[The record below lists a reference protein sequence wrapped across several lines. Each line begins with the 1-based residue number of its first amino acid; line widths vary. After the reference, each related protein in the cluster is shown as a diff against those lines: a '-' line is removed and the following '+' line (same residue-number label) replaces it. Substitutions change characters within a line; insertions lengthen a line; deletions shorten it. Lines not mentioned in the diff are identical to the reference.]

1 MTRSFEAKNYKY
13 IKNINFLRT
22 IFWGCICLE
31 ITEIIYMLVSI
42 LISVV
47 VNSLVVWFAGKSMVG
62 ENKAKFSDA
71 VWIVVLGSV
80 IGGAL
85 NALQLGLIGS
95 IIVLLMWL
103 YLIKHFFDCGWLKA
117 LVISII
123 AVIIMV
129 IVSFLIG
136 LIAGVTLFTIGF

>member
-1 MTRSFEAKNYKY
+1 MYLNRETCIQTTVR
-13 IKNINFLRT
+13 
-22 IFWGCICLE
+22 GCNCLE
-31 ITEIIYMLVSI
+31 ITEIIYLLVSI

-62 ENKAKFSDA
+62 SDKAKFSDA
-71 VWIVVLGSV
+71 VWIVILGSL

-85 NALQLGLIGS
+85 NALLSGILGTIV
-95 IIVLLMWL
+95 VLLLWL

-117 LVISII
+117 LVIAII

-129 IVSFLIG
+129 IVGFIIG
-136 LIAGVTLFTIGF
+136 LLVGVTLFTIGF

>member
-1 MTRSFEAKNYKY
+1 M
-13 IKNINFLRT
+13 
-22 IFWGCICLE
+22 E
-31 ITEIIYMLVSI
+31 ITEIIYLLVSI

-62 ENKAKFSDA
+62 SDKAKFSDA
-71 VWIVVLGSV
+71 VWIVILGSL

-85 NALQLGLIGS
+85 NALLSGILGTIV
-95 IIVLLMWL
+95 VLLLWL

-117 LVISII
+117 LVIAII

-129 IVSFLIG
+129 IVGFIIG
-136 LIAGVTLFTIGF
+136 LLVGVTLFTIGF